1 MSDGEMGLLEIAIG
15 KDGKERSPTVSAFH
29 HTREFNHEEHE
40 GHEGEEPG
48 WLLPAQVSSS
58 ARPAQALL
66 NRSHARASTRFM
78 PILRFTLPN
87 QPEALSYLLDGTH
100 ISIGRGA
107 DNTIQ
112 IPDRSVSARHAE
124 LILVRGHYRLHD
136 LESTNLTCVDGRPV
150 SDFHL
155 HEPCRLRFGNA
166 EADFSPETP
175 EDLEGLEIGH
185 APTQSEIDFLRR
197 DNLDLQN
204 KVAALQRQLDILG
217 QAPLLS
223 LDTGQ
228 ASVAIETH
236 RRVLEECAALRR
248 ENSALQ
254 LDAGNFKCD
263 IDAIL
268 RDRDA
273 LRQAWVTVRAELAG
287 AAN

>member
-1 MSDGEMGLLEIAIG
+1 
-15 KDGKERSPTVSAFH
+15 
-29 HTREFNHEEHE
+29 
-40 GHEGEEPG
+40 
-48 WLLPAQVSSS
+48 
-58 ARPAQALL
+58 
-66 NRSHARASTRFM
+66 M
-78 PILRFTLPN
+78 PFLRFTLPN
-87 QPEALSYLLDGTH
+87 EPDASTFLLDGARIT
-100 ISIGRGA
+100 IGRGA

-112 IPDRSVSARHAE
+112 IPDRSVSSHHAE

-136 LESTNLTCVDGRPV
+136 LESTNLTCIDGRAV

-155 HEPCRLRFGNA
+155 HEPCRIRFGTV
-166 EADFSPETP
+166 ETDFSPETP
-175 EDLEGLEIGH
+175 EELEGLRIGL

-204 KVAALQRQLDILG
+204 KVAALQRQIDILG
-217 QAPLLS
+217 QAPLMP
-223 LDTGQ
+223 LDNGQ
-228 ASVAIETH
+228 STVSIEVH
-236 RRVLEECAALRR
+236 RRVLEERDALER
-248 ENSALQ
+248 ENSALK